1 MQQLTECLKQLII
14 RFANFL
20 SRHRWILVVVA
31 VLLFLWFVFDV
42 YVNIA
47 ADFVFIS
54 DFLENQDT
62 SVDSEFWDLY
72 AVVASAALVTI
83 SLSFLW
89 FLLFSLYYH
98 FVMLLS
104 GRVQRKRRPKQ

>member
-1 MQQLTECLKQLII
+1 MKRIKNYLNRQLNRLID
-14 RFANFL
+14 FL
-20 SRHRWILVVVA
+20 SRHKWILVVVA

-104 GRVQRKRRPKQ
+104 GRVQRKRKPKQ